1 MAAEPK
7 QSKDKKVLR
16 YPQSIIAEE
25 TDYLAI
31 SVVAYKPISQT
42 PGPNK
47 TAGRLIGKAGARR
60 NSKEERIKTIIL
72 PIPSNISDTNAAK
85 FGDSSLN
92 TIAATAI
99 GGIADIMESGKA
111 LGGGGDFIGAFSNAL
126 KNAATSTIG
135 AAGGLEGAQGF
146 ATRMLA
152 SEAAGILGA
161 NITPDQILARTSG
174 EILNP
179 NLELLFGGPTLRSFR
194 FSFKFTP
201 RNQSEAQEVKQI
213 IRCFKMNMAPKV
225 KGADVSIEGTMMKT
239 PNVFELRY
247 KQGADDHKFLNRFKQ
262 CFLET
267 ISVNYTADGT
277 YATYENGEP
286 VSMIMD
292 LSFKEIE
299 PIYDVDYED
308 ASSGTGVGY

>member
-31 SVVAYKPISQT
+31 TVVAYKPIGRT
-42 PGPNK
+42 AGPNE
-47 TAGRLIGKAGARR
+47 TAGKLIRRNGARR
-60 NSKEERIKTIIL
+60 NSNEARIKTIIL

-92 TIAATAI
+92 TIAASAV
-99 GGIADIMESGKA
+99 GGIKDIMESGKT
-111 LGGGGDFIGAFSNAL
+111 LGNGGDFMQEFGNAIS
-126 KNAATSTIG
+126 NAATSTVG
-135 AAGGLEGAQGF
+135 AAGGLAGAQGF
-146 ATRMLA
+146 ATRILA
-152 SEAAGILGA
+152 SQAAGILGA
-161 NITPDQILARTSG
+161 NITPDQLLARTSG

-201 RNQSEAQEVKQI
+201 RNQSEAQEVKEI

-247 KQGADDHKFLNRFKQ
+247 KQGADDHRFLNRFKH
-262 CFLET
+262 
-267 ISVNYTADGT
+267 
-277 YATYENGEP
+277 
-286 VSMIMD
+286 VS
-292 LSFKEIE
+292 
-299 PIYDVDYED
+299 
-308 ASSGTGVGY
+308 